1 MNLILNKRDPIY
13 LQVMHFLKKEIVA
26 GHLKPGEEILSRRQ
40 LANVLKINPNTVQRA
55 YSEMEAEQLIYTEP
69 NKPSKV
75 TEDPNVLRQLKS
87 EWVNQAVKEFVSAIQ
102 TVDITIDEVTDLIKT
117 EMNHHKNGG

>member
-40 LANVLKINPNTVQRA
+40 LANDLKINPNTVQRA

>member
-1 MNLILNKRDPIY
+1 M
-13 LQVMHFLKKEIVA
+13 
-26 GHLKPGEEILSRRQ
+26 LKPGEEILSRRQ
-40 LANVLKINPNTVQRA
+40 LANDLKINPNTVQRA